1 MSLWAIFGVISYN
14 STCVGNTNLS
24 SNYWGGTNILQ
35 GLIAEDRVDS
45 FNLPFYAASPDEMA
59 ELVEQ
64 NGYFSIERMELTNP
78 VPSLEGP
85 IDIRAWIMHLRAA
98 TEGVFIKHFG
108 REAIDEIFKRLIKK
122 LSNYSE
128 LLNSRTNVKVQLFA
142 VLKRKW
148 CNLY

>member
-1 MSLWAIFGVISYN
+1 M
-14 STCVGNTNLS
+14 
-24 SNYWGGTNILQ
+24 
-35 GLIAEDRVDS
+35 DS

-85 IDIRAWIMHLRAA
+85 IDIRAWI
-98 TEGVFIKHFG
+98 E
-108 REAIDEIFKRLIKK
+108 RLIKK

-142 VLKRKW
+142 VLKRK
-148 CNLY
+148 